1 MLMNSSSDKT
11 CKSGES
17 DWLMSEA
24 SDEDVMM
31 SGNND
36 AFDSDANA
44 LISTSSPV
52 SQHDALSMFRPQ
64 RA

>member
-1 MLMNSSSDKT
+1 
-11 CKSGES
+11 
-17 DWLMSEA
+17 MSEA

>member
-1 MLMNSSSDKT
+1 MREM
-11 CKSGES
+11 
-17 DWLMSEA
+17 

-31 SGNND
+31 SDNND
-36 AFDSDANA
+36 ILDSDANA
-44 LISTSSPV
+44 LISTLSPA